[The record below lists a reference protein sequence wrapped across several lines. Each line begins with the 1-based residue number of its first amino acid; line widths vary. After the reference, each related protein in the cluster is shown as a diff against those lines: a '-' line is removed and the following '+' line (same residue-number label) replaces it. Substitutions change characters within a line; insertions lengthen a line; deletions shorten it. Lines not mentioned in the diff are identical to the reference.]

1 MEKLKLSDLM
11 NIYEY
16 EKTRDEYRKNVIKY
30 KSERRFQLGSHILV
44 TFENR
49 RTMKYQ
55 VQEMMRAERMVDDE
69 KIQHELDVYNALLP
83 DENELS
89 ATLFI
94 EITEESEIRRLLHKF
109 IGLTESKALFIKIN
123 DEVIPAVFELG
134 REEEDKISSV
144 HYIRFEFTAAQIEKM
159 RASEAEV
166 SLIIDYKD
174 YQFDR
179 KFSQKEKS
187 NLLADFDN

>member
-1 MEKLKLSDLM
+1 
-11 NIYEY
+11 
-16 EKTRDEYRKNVIKY
+16 
-30 KSERRFQLGSHILV
+30 
-44 TFENR
+44 
-49 RTMKYQ
+49 
-55 VQEMMRAERMVDDE
+55 MMRAERMVDDE

-83 DENELS
+83 YKNELS

-109 IGLTESKALFIKIN
+109 IGLTDSKALYIKIN

-144 HYIRFEFTAAQIEKM
+144 HYIRFGFTSEQIDQM
-159 RASEAEV
+159 RASESMV
-166 SLIIDYKD
+166 SLNIDYKD

-179 KFSQKEKS
+179 ELSQKEKS
-187 NLLADFDN
+187 NLLTDFNN